1 MNRRIGKGRPVDWKD
16 SEKFKGNICYGGL
29 VETLRASHLVGSVL
43 QGDAPQTFFDEWI
56 FEVMGMNQQS
66 WTFGTSACLLL
77 DWALFSVCSFGGKE
91 VEVIKSWCSSSPVGA
106 GAYAF
111 ENVRTSVEHG
121 CRHVG
126 WQTFGGIVETSW
138 SDLTR
143 CG

>member
-43 QGDAPQTFFDEWI
+43 QGDAPHTLFLMNGFLRLWERTSKPGLLEQARACCWTGCCFQYAHFF
-56 FEVMGMNQQS
+56 
-66 WTFGTSACLLL
+66 
-77 DWALFSVCSFGGKE
+77 FGGKE
-91 VEVIKSWCSSSPVGA
+91 VEVIKSWCSSLPVGA

-126 WQTFGGIVETSW
+126 WQTFGELWRHRGRT
-138 SDLTR
+138 
-143 CG
+143 

>member
-1 MNRRIGKGRPVDWKD
+1 VNRRIGKGRPVDWKD

-77 DWALFSVCSFGGKE
+77 DWALFSVCSFLFWGEGSGGNQILVFKLTCR
-91 VEVIKSWCSSSPVGA
+91 SWCIC
-106 GAYAF
+106 F
-111 ENVRTSVEHG
+111 
-121 CRHVG
+121 
-126 WQTFGGIVETSW
+126 
-138 SDLTR
+138 
-143 CG
+143 